1 MNSGFL
7 VFAVILCVCSG
18 IAAVIVNRFRK
29 KIASCLSL
37 IAGSSPLLFF
47 MAYEGTIENK
57 FLGIVMGMYGAAPL
71 FLAAF
76 FSFGFGEITKADKT
90 SAAITMIGC
99 LLGIIYSLGLINI
112 LAGAE

>member
-1 MNSGFL
+1 MNSSILIF
-7 VFAVILCVCSG
+7 VVILCICSG

-29 KIASCLSL
+29 KVASCLSL
-37 IAGSSPLLFF
+37 IAGFSPLLFF

-57 FLGIVMGMYGAAPL
+57 FLGIILGMYGAAPL
-71 FLAAF
+71 FLIAF
-76 FSFGFGEITKADKT
+76 FGFGFGEVSKSDKT

-112 LAGAE
+112 LAAAE